1 MNAEKLRSGWALRA
15 RQFHA
20 ALLAGL
26 TFGLLS
32 VGGASAAV
40 VIHFDELAN
49 DAGIHATGNNGIGG
63 SFDVTKLGVEVF
75 HLSSPV
81 VPNGYPADAT
91 LSRIGISNT
100 SAGFLVNILESTGG
114 PLSDQVWVHRLDN
127 LFTVIDFISDPS
139 QFVTGVAVFATV
151 VETGFSQKVLDYHND
166 RGELVS
172 IFITSD
178 LDVPEPASLALV
190 GDALLGLA
198 VTAKRRS
205 MWAGG

>member
-1 MNAEKLRSGWALRA
+1 M
-15 RQFHA
+15 
-20 ALLAGL
+20 
-26 TFGLLS
+26 
-32 VGGASAAV
+32 
-40 VIHFDELAN
+40 
-49 DAGIHATGNNGIGG
+49 
-63 SFDVTKLGVEVF
+63 
-75 HLSSPV
+75 
-81 VPNGYPADAT
+81 
-91 LSRIGISNT
+91 SRIGISNT

-190 GDALLGLA
+190 GVALLGLA